1 MKPQVEK
8 LGRDVLTQ
16 DEFDEAV
23 SIARMYRQKQRAAVK
38 RFFELDRK
46 IGIPV
51 PSHTRYP
58 IEFRGVIRPIHFYCK
73 VDIEHR
79 IIVPRNFV
87 SNICGH
93 VESCAKLL
101 LKKLDSTART
111 NIPLGPLLNKLK
123 NFAISKDLITKLET
137 LNKVAYTRA
146 KHDWNIP
153 LTPNVHLFG
162 TDDAIMIYF
171 IARKL
176 AKQIFEEGN
185 IKLPTLKR

>member
-1 MKPQVEK
+1 MKSQVEK
-8 LGRDVLTQ
+8 LGKDVLTQ
-16 DEFDEAV
+16 EEFDEAV
-23 SIARMYRQKQRAAVK
+23 SIARMYKQKQRAAVK
-38 RFFELDRK
+38 KFFELDGK

-51 PSHTRYP
+51 PSHTHYP

-79 IIVPRNFV
+79 MIIPRNFV

-101 LKKLDSTART
+101 LKKLDPAART

-123 NFAISKDLITKLET
+123 NFAISKDLIIKLET
-137 LNKVAYTRA
+137 LNKVVYTRA

-153 LTPNVHLFG
+153 LVPHVHLFG
-162 TDDAIMIYF
+162 TDDAIIIYF

-176 AKQIFEEGN
+176 VKQIFDEGK
-185 IKLPTLKR
+185 IELQT

>member
-1 MKPQVEK
+1 MKSQVEK
-8 LGRDVLTQ
+8 LGKDVLTQ
-16 DEFDEAV
+16 EEFDEAV
-23 SIARMYRQKQRAAVK
+23 SIARMYKQKQSAVVK

-51 PSHTRYP
+51 PSHTHYP
-58 IEFRGVIRPIHFYCK
+58 IEFRGVIRPVHFYCK
-73 VDIEHR
+73 VDIEHQM
-79 IIVPRNFV
+79 IIPRNFV

-101 LKKLDSTART
+101 KKLDPTARA
-111 NIPLGPLLNKLK
+111 NIPLGPLLNKLE
-123 NFAISKDLITKLET
+123 NFAISKDLMVKLET
-137 LNKVAYTRA
+137 LNRVVYARA

-153 LTPNVHLFG
+153 LVPHVHLFG

-185 IKLPTLKR
+185 IKLPT